1 MKLFSRK
8 ALVAGAAA
16 VALSFAGT
24 SVAAAEEGITSE
36 ALGAPEEGQNPVDEP
51 GDEPVDEPGD
61 DEKDK
66 DEDNGLSSQ
75 DPKDISAWIS
85 VFTAVIGALG
95 ALFAFASKY
104 LGFKL

>member
-16 VALSFAGT
+16 VVLSFAGT
-24 SVAAAEEGITSE
+24 SVAAANEVSTTETSQ
-36 ALGAPEEGQNPVDEP
+36 APGGSSVSGSSKGVDPTNP
-51 GDEPVDEPGD
+51 D
-61 DEKDK
+61 DENK
-66 DEDNGLSSQ
+66 GSS
-75 DPKDISAWIS
+75 DAKEISAWIS

-95 ALFAFASKY
+95 ALFSFATKY